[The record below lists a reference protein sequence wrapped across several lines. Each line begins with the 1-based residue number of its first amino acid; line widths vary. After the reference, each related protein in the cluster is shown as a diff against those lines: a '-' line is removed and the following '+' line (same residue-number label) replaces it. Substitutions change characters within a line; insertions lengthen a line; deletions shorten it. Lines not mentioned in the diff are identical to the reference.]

1 MGKKAL
7 NTQEKIHNCLFYLD
21 KNMEK
26 QQNQSL
32 SVTETIIQDIK
43 QLTQDYQMAMKK
55 SQLVEHI
62 DTVHSTQ
69 MKWVK
74 QLQALNL
81 NNTDLET
88 SSKVISALHKFAN
101 NLNKTNLDK
110 TELKLPN
117 GLEEPVNQP
126 VEEIESQ
133 LNQNVFAN
141 NAFFQLQKPPS
152 HEHH

>member
-101 NLNKTNLDK
+101 T
-110 TELKLPN
+110 
-117 GLEEPVNQP
+117 
-126 VEEIESQ
+126 
-133 LNQNVFAN
+133 
-141 NAFFQLQKPPS
+141 
-152 HEHH
+152 